1 MIRKPVPG
9 KSNTVEDC
17 SNERTTHT
25 TCVSDDDG
33 LRRVQEDAAETEG
46 ERRRLNTKLEQSSA
60 KLREANERCNRCFA
74 DLNGV
79 KDRINRKSKLR
90 SDICERQSRKDS
102 LESGDAQQHRAH
114 LVEQLRY
121 NNRELLSAEQQER
134 QYVKKHQELNVKI
147 GLLLKKINQVESQ
160 NADKVSQ
167 RDVAKAELDDKTA
180 ELKHQEDKAK
190 RMYAEFGDLLKR

>member
-1 MIRKPVPG
+1 MRKPVPG

-17 SNERTTHT
+17 SNERTPHT

-33 LRRVQEDAAETEG
+33 LRRVQEDAAETEA
-46 ERRRLNTKLEQSSA
+46 ERRRLTAKLEESSA
-60 KLREANERCNRCFA
+60 KLKQAIERCNRCFA

-114 LVEQLRY
+114 LVEQMRTNTKQLLR
-121 NNRELLSAEQQER
+121 AEQQER
-134 QYVKKHQELNVKI
+134 QHVKKHQELNVKI

-167 RDVAKAELDDKTA
+167 REAAKAELDDKTA
-180 ELKHQEDKAK
+180 ELEHQKAKAK
-190 RMYAEFGDLLKR
+190 RMTNEFGILWNR